1 MNKSRKRRFL
11 KYGIYVRGS
20 LVWLSELTSI
30 IFVLALV
37 GLLGC
42 ITLIIIYNNSK
53 ISSQSARISSLKAQ
67 QLSVQR
73 RIENAREKE
82 RILRGTAEVLGKAV
96 PPATLYQVVDLVHQN
111 SKAYG
116 YDPLLVLAVIHVESR
131 FKSDALGKYRDGTLS
146 GAMGLMQLKFET
158 AREVA
163 RDLGMELASEDD
175 LFRPETNLVLGLGYL
190 TRMIAKFRSFKLGLL
205 AYNQGPGVIEG
216 NLTGNTELSIRY
228 YNKVLRSYFLLKRMV
243 EEAK

>member
-1 MNKSRKRRFL
+1 
-11 KYGIYVRGS
+11 
-20 LVWLSELTSI
+20 
-30 IFVLALV
+30 
-37 GLLGC
+37 
-42 ITLIIIYNNSK
+42 
-53 ISSQSARISSLKAQ
+53 
-67 QLSVQR
+67 
-73 RIENAREKE
+73 
-82 RILRGTAEVLGKAV
+82 
-96 PPATLYQVVDLVHQN
+96 
-111 SKAYG
+111 
-116 YDPLLVLAVIHVESR
+116 
-131 FKSDALGKYRDGTLS
+131 
-146 GAMGLMQLKFET
+146 MGLMQLKFET